1 MVPAMKTITKTL
13 LIVSLGLGA
22 LLAACSPTPGSSPSL
37 PAVSIPPVSVDPS
50 AASAAVVAALDQLG
64 TEIDANQSATGLTT
78 EDTGALKDIVAQIRT
93 AAETGDM
100 SAAQP
105 AIDQLSAKVAELDAK
120 LGTDAGTRLKA
131 ALTQL
136 EALVA
141 GS

>member
-1 MVPAMKTITKTL
+1 MKTTTKIL
-13 LIVSLGLGA
+13 LMASLGLGA
-22 LLAACSPTPGSSPSL
+22 LLAACSPAPGSSPSL

-78 EDTGALKDIVAQIRT
+78 EDTGALKDIVAQIRI

-105 AIDQLSAKVAELDAK
+105 AIDQLSAKVAELD
-120 LGTDAGTRLKA
+120 
-131 ALTQL
+131 
-136 EALVA
+136 
-141 GS
+141 